1 MVDSADVRFPT
12 YAAFLPDV
20 NNVYFQSEKFDTA
33 RFELHQLLG
42 QPNLVG
48 VPLLV
53 VRTTIFVHNMHS

>member
-1 MVDSADVRFPT
+1 MYVLFSRGILPGVEN
-12 YAAFLPDV
+12 FL
-20 NNVYFQSEKFDTA
+20 QSEKFDTA

-53 VRTTIFVHNMHS
+53 VRIICITSYTHE